1 MKKIVLTGGG
11 TSGHVTPNIAL
22 LPELKKE
29 GYEISYIGSKNGI
42 EKDLITAEDIKYY
55 PISSGK
61 LRRYVDFKNFTD
73 PFRVLAGY
81 FEARKILKKIKPN
94 VIFSKGGFVSVP
106 VVMAAKHLGIPS
118 IIHESDMTPGLAN
131 KLSIPSASYVCCNFP
146 ETLKYL
152 PKAKAVLSGSPIR
165 RELFTGDQRKAKELI
180 GFVDDKPVLLVIGGS
195 LGSVFIN
202 NILRD
207 SMDILLKDFNIIH
220 ICGKNNLEPRLNNAK
235 GYRQYEYVK
244 EELKD
249 FFALASIIL
258 SRAGANAICE
268 ILALQKPNILIP
280 LSAKASRGDQIL
292 NANSYK
298 SSGYSEVL
306 DEDSL
311 NKEILIETIYKVY
324 ENKEKYIENMSKSE
338 QGDAIGIIMNLIKE
352 F

>member
-1 MKKIVLTGGG
+1 MI
-11 TSGHVTPNIAL
+11 
-22 LPELKKE
+22 
-29 GYEISYIGSKNGI
+29 
-42 EKDLITAEDIKYY
+42 
-55 PISSGK
+55 
-61 LRRYVDFKNFTD
+61 
-73 PFRVLAGY
+73 
-81 FEARKILKKIKPN
+81 
-94 VIFSKGGFVSVP
+94 
-106 VVMAAKHLGIPS
+106 
-118 IIHESDMTPGLAN
+118 
-131 KLSIPSASYVCCNFP
+131 
-146 ETLKYL
+146 
-152 PKAKAVLSGSPIR
+152 
-165 RELFTGDQRKAKELI
+165 I
-180 GFVDDKPVLLVIGGS
+180 GFVDDKPVMLVIGGI

-207 SMDILLKDFNIIH
+207 SVDILLKDFNIIH

-298 SSGYSEVL
+298 SSGYS